1 MSAPAREDRIPAWR
15 YDRLVATGQ
24 IEPPE
29 WYAGP
34 MDARRLALD
43 CAAAMFEVAG
53 EVTGGKNGVAGRVK
67 RNMIADRRVR
77 TT

>member
-34 MDARRLALD
+34 MDARRLVLD
-43 CAAAMFEVAG
+43 H
-53 EVTGGKNGVAGRVK
+53 KNAVAGRTK
-67 RNMIADRRVR
+67 RNMVADRRVR